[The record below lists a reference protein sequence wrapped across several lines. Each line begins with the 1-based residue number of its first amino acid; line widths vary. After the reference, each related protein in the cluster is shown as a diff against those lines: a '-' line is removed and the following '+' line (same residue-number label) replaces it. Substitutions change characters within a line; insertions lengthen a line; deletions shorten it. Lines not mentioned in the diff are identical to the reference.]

1 MADAVLFDAVA
12 EALQKQTR
20 FDSLQARGT
29 LRLALKDAGL
39 EAKRTTPAQMRVV
52 LERLLPSELR
62 SRGVKDFDT
71 VCASLLT
78 VVDAAAAGD
87 AGGSA
92 DAPEDLFRRTR
103 ERVG

>member
-1 MADAVLFDAVA
+1 MAEAALFDAVA
-12 EALQKQTR
+12 QALQKLTH

-29 LRLALKDAGL
+29 LRLSLKDAGL
-39 EAKRTTPAQMRVV
+39 EAKRVTAGQMRVV

-71 VCASLLT
+71 VCTSLLT
-78 VVDAAAAGD
+78 VLDLAAAAGD
-87 AGGSA
+87 AGAS

-103 ERVG
+103 ERVA